1 MAGGGDTYAAAG
13 PHPVASLAPRRYG
26 VDEFTVATVLDA
38 RAAEFGDRSLMVVDG
53 VDISFAQMLDRSNAA
68 ANVLLGLGVS
78 RGDTVAL
85 FAGSTPHWVYFWLG
99 AARIG
104 AVTAA
109 MNAANKGDYLRHA
122 LAISRAKV
130 VVTDTAER
138 CLRVLEVAGGLDLLH
153 TVLTDEARAAG
164 ESGLTV
170 RSTTELLDS
179 DSAANPP
186 AALGF
191 RPSDTAALF
200 FTSGTTGPSK
210 AVATS
215 WHYLFTAAATVASA
229 WEFVEGEVIWS
240 AMPLF
245 HLSAVA
251 TILAPMLVG
260 GTTVLAPAFRPS
272 QVWDQIRGCNAVGF
286 VGAGAMVSMLW
297 NLPAAPGDRESGL
310 RFISAAPIAAELHCA
325 IERRYACR
333 VVTMYGLT
341 EAFPLAVKA
350 VGEDGVPGTSG
361 RTNDDFDVAILDAVG
376 RPVIDAVGE
385 ITCRGRASEVM
396 SQGYVEASAAGL
408 LVRPHDEWFRTGDL
422 GRIDADGNLT
432 YVDRAKDAIRR
443 RGENVSSVEVETVV
457 TGYQGIAEA
466 AAVGVPSALGEEDI
480 LVVLSVVPGAA
491 LDPSGLLDYC
501 VERMPYFC
509 VPRFV
514 RVVSELPRNIV
525 GRVRKDQLRA
535 AGIRAD
541 SWDREANGYVL
552 RR

>member
-1 MAGGGDTYAAAG
+1 MAGGNTYAATG
-13 PHPVASLAPRRYG
+13 PHPVASLAATRYG
-26 VDEFTVATVLDA
+26 VDECTVAAVLDA
-38 RAAEFGDRSLMVVDG
+38 RAAELGDRSLLVVDG
-53 VDISFAQMLDRSNAA
+53 ISISFAQMRDRVNAA

-85 FAGSTPHWVYFWLG
+85 FAGSTPQWVYFWLG

-109 MNAANKGDYLRHA
+109 VNAANKGEYLHHA
-122 LAISRAKV
+122 LAISRPKV

-138 CLRVLEVAGGLDLLH
+138 CLRVLDVAGELDFLH
-153 TVLTDEARAAG
+153 TVLTADLPAAG
-164 ESGLTV
+164 ERGVTI
-170 RSTTELLDS
+170 RSTTGLLATAS
-179 DSAANPP
+179 TANPP
-186 AALGF
+186 EALGF
-191 RPSDTAALF
+191 SPADTAALF

-215 WHYLFTAAATVASA
+215 WQYLFTAAATVASA
-229 WEFVEGEVIWS
+229 WEFAEGEVIWS

-251 TILAPMLVG
+251 TILAPLLVG
-260 GTTVLAPAFRPS
+260 GTTVLASAFRPT

-297 NLPAAPGDRESGL
+297 SLPVTPTDRALGL
-310 RFISAAPIAAELHCA
+310 RFISAAPIPAELHRA
-325 IERRYACR
+325 IERRYDCR

-341 EAFPLAVKA
+341 EAFPIAVKA

-361 RTNDDFDVAILDAVG
+361 RTNDDFDVAVLDADGRSVVG
-376 RPVIDAVGE
+376 VVGE
-385 ITCRGRASEVM
+385 IACRGRSPEVM
-396 SQGYVEASAAGL
+396 SQGYVEASEAGL
-408 LVRPHDEWFRTGDL
+408 LVRRHDDWFRTGDL
-422 GRIDADGNLT
+422 GRLDAERNLT

-443 RGENVSSVEVETVV
+443 RGENVSSVEVESVV

-480 LVVLSVVPGAA
+480 LVVLGVVPGTE
-491 LDPSGLLDYC
+491 LNPSGLLDYC
-501 VERMPYFC
+501 AERMPYFC
-509 VPRFV
+509 VPRYV
-514 RVVSELPRNIV
+514 RVVSELPRNVV
-525 GRVRKDQLRA
+525 GRVRKDLLRA
-535 AGIRAD
+535 EGIGTD

>member
-13 PHPVASLAPRRYG
+13 PHPVASLAPGRYG

-38 RAAEFGDRSLMVVDG
+38 RAAEFGDRSLMVVDD

-109 MNAANKGDYLRHA
+109 VNAANKGDYLRHA

-130 VVTDTAER
+130 VVADTAER

-153 TVLTDEARAAG
+153 TVLTDEAHAAG

-179 DSAANPP
+179 ASTANPP

-286 VGAGAMVSMLW
+286 VGAGAMVSTLW
-297 NLPAAPGDRESGL
+297 NLPAEPSDRETGL

-341 EAFPLAVKA
+341 EAFSIAVKA

-385 ITCRGRASEVM
+385 ITCRGGASEVM

-443 RGENVSSVEVETVV
+443 RGENLSSVEVETVV

-480 LVVLSVVPGAA
+480 LVVLSVVPGAD

-535 AGIRAD
+535 AGIGAD

>member
-1 MAGGGDTYAAAG
+1 MAGGGDTCAAAG
-13 PHPVASLAPRRYG
+13 PPPVASLAPGRYG

-85 FAGSTPHWVYFWLG
+85 FAGSTLHWVYFWLG
-99 AARIG
+99 AARVG

-109 MNAANKGDYLRHA
+109 VNAANKGDYLRHA

-164 ESGLTV
+164 ESGLSV
-170 RSTTELLDS
+170 RSTTQLLDS
-179 DSAANPP
+179 ASAANPP

-191 RPSDTAALF
+191 LPSDTAALF

-240 AMPLF
+240 AMPFF

-260 GTTVLAPAFRPS
+260 GTSVLAPAFRPS

-297 NLPAAPGDRESGL
+297 NLPAEPSDRETGL
-310 RFISAAPIAAELHCA
+310 RFISAAPIPAEVHHA
-325 IERRYACR
+325 IERRYDCR

-341 EAFPLAVKA
+341 EAFPIAVKA

-361 RTNDDFDVAILDAVG
+361 RTNDDFDVAILDPDG
-376 RPVIDAVGE
+376 RPVSDDVGE

-396 SQGYVEASAAGL
+396 SQGYVETSAAGL

-480 LVVLSVVPGAA
+480 LVVLSVVPGAE

-535 AGIRAD
+535 AGIGAD